1 MSGSHFCAMTIKP
14 MLLALSF
21 VLLPGIAGAAALAPP
36 GVAAC
41 SNCHPKTADAGG
53 ETALRPLVGRSASD
67 IVSATTAFRSG
78 HRPAT
83 VMGRIAK
90 GFSDS
95 EIAAIAAWYAAQR

>member
-1 MSGSHFCAMTIKP
+1 
-14 MLLALSF
+14 MLLALSL
-21 VLLPGIAGAAALAPP
+21 VMLPGAAGAATLAPS

-41 SNCHPKTADAGG
+41 SNCHPKAGEVG
-53 ETALRPLVGRSASD
+53 GDTALPPLTGRRASD
-67 IVSATTAFRSG
+67 IVSAMTAFRNG
-78 HRPAT
+78 KRQAT